1 MVAAVPQID
10 ADLPSEQKWFDAVR
24 AEREM
29 KRESRAGAY
38 GAAATPKDSG
48 AINKAQQRD
57 ETLGHPDDEVAFL
70 RIDREDGDAY
80 YVGKNSIVSQTGDQM
95 VYNWKTRAIQEMRG
109 ATHGDSR
116 GVHRHREYSTRP
128 VNAIDRINDVLF
140 AELAAKVAALEGGEA
155 ALLTSDGFLQD
166 VLERRRSPQMEDIV
180 RTIQAAQADIIS
192 AHADQLLVVQG
203 GPGTGKT
210 AVALHRVAA
219 LLFNELKDVERDD
232 VLVVGPNATF
242 LRYIARVLPEL
253 GEDRVVHQDL
263 QRLMDANVTV
273 SVKEQPEAA
282 RLKGDDRMCEVLSR
296 GLQERVRVPQDDVQ
310 FSFDDVSWRVTL
322 QPALVQDAMADI
334 ETSPYAPGRA
344 RMRTALEA
352 LILREARRTDKA
364 GARASNLRPK
374 PSEVDAYLE
383 RIWPQ
388 LTPQAF
394 LRDLFGSL
402 ERLVAAASG
411 TLDVEALQYL
421 RRQAAPRLSE
431 QLWSKE
437 DLPLLDFLADE
448 ITGERRTFAHIVVD
462 EAQDL
467 SPMQLIAIRRR
478 SRAGAMTIVGDIAQS
493 TGQWARGSWDD
504 VISEL
509 ESPLPHS
516 LEHLRYGYRVPR
528 AVMDLAARL
537 LPEAAPGI
545 DAPTVVTDVD
555 RAPAWHPVATHGDL
569 VAAALDAIQKHS
581 AKGLFVGVVR
591 PDSYRDDLARALD
604 AAEISW
610 SDADHGELTKAINVV
625 SPTAAKGLEFDA
637 VVVLDPQAIVDAG
650 PHGLRMLYVA
660 LTRTTGHLDIVH
672 VDGLVPACLVDDE
685 PSLVPDERRADA
697 TPGTGQTYEAG
708 GTQDRPA
715 VVLRDPDRGSAQD
728 KQPAHGEPTTSAPR
742 PARERP
748 SRSAASSSIRR
759 SVVETNAQH
768 VLDML
773 AEVAPEH
780 MWADILDRA
789 RELTEEPHG

>member
-1 MVAAVPQID
+1 MVTAVPQID
-10 ADLPSEQKWFDAVR
+10 ADLASEQEWFDAAR
-24 AEREM
+24 AERET

-38 GAAATPKDSG
+38 DAAATPKDRS
-48 AINKAQQRD
+48 AINRAQQRD
-57 ETLGHPDDEVAFL
+57 ETLGHPDDDVAFL
-70 RIDREDGDAY
+70 RIDCEDGDVY
-80 YVGKNSIVSQTGDQM
+80 YVGKNSIVSQAGDQM
-95 VYNWKTRAIQEMRG
+95 VYNWKARAIQEMRG
-109 ATHGDSR
+109 ATHSDPR

-128 VNAIDRINDVLF
+128 VNAIARLNDVLF

-192 AHADQLLVVQG
+192 AAAEQLLIVQG

-253 GEDRVVHQDL
+253 GEDRVIHQDV

-322 QPALVQDAMADI
+322 QPTLVGEAMVDI

-352 LILREARRTDKA
+352 LILREARRTDRA

-374 PSEVDAYLE
+374 STEVDAYLE

-402 ERLVAAASG
+402 ERLVAASSG
-411 TLDVEALQYL
+411 TLDVEALQLL

-431 QLWSKE
+431 QQWSKE

-448 ITGERRTFAHIVVD
+448 ITGERRTYAHIVVD

-493 TGQWARGSWDD
+493 TGHWARGSWDD

-528 AVMDLAARL
+528 AVMELAARL

-555 RAPAWHPVATHGDL
+555 RAPAWHPVATRGDL
-569 VAAALDAIQKHS
+569 VTTTLAAVQKHS
-581 AKGLFVGVVR
+581 SKGLFVGVVR
-591 PDSYRDDLARALD
+591 PESHRDELAHALD

-610 SDADHGELTKAINVV
+610 SDADDGELTKAINVV

-672 VDGLVPACLVDDE
+672 VDGQVPACLIGDPISGDVDHQHERVPAATEHAVDMTGEDPSGASEHRQTDVEFAPHAE
-685 PSLVPDERRADA
+685 PA
-697 TPGTGQTYEAG
+697 TGRQIH
-708 GTQDRPA
+708 D
-715 VVLRDPDRGSAQD
+715 SAQQRD
-728 KQPAHGEPTTSAPR
+728 
-742 PARERP
+742 RP
-748 SRSAASSSIRR
+748 SRTAASTSIRR
-759 SVVETNAQH
+759 SVVETNAHH

-789 RELTEEPHG
+789 RELTEEPHE